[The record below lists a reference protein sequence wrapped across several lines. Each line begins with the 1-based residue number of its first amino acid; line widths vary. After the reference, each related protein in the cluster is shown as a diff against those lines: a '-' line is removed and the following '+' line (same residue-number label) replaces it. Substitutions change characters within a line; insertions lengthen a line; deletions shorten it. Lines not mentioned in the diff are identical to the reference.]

1 MNSLDLGQLLCPV
14 TIEEFID
21 TRFEKTLLHV
31 SRGGNADYYSNL
43 FSLDAVDEFLHV
55 VKPAYTKAFAIDSRR
70 KIEVAEYS
78 AADGLV
84 DPLRLFELYD
94 SGATIVLKEIEG
106 HCPSLQALCRSAEKR
121 FSFPFVATVFLSPPQ
136 GQCFPIHFDAK
147 DIFVTQISG
156 SKNWRFFRPQYELPL
171 SHQHCYDGMAEQD
184 FLEEVDLQAGDFL
197 YFPRGFPHVVHAT
210 DQASLHISF
219 STFPLT
225 WADLMNR
232 ILADYCE
239 RDPLF
244 RRSLPP
250 GFVESEAGLQDAF
263 ATLVARFAANAEL
276 RPALEATRRGFVA
289 SRPPPSENLRQRRRQ
304 VTSLSLESSVKAQPD
319 VVRLIRTE
327 GNVLRLMGLGKEIAF
342 DPGALETLTFAL
354 QTPGCKIGD
363 APGALAPEQKL
374 ELFQTLVAHGFV
386 VPT

>member
-1 MNSLDLGQLLCPV
+1 MSSLDLGQLLCPV

-55 VKPAYTKAFAIDSRR
+55 VKPAYTKAFALDSRR

-78 AADGLV
+78 AADGLA
-84 DPLRLFELYD
+84 DPLRLFDLYD

-121 FSFPFVATVFLSPPQ
+121 SSFPFVATAFLSPPQ

-184 FLEEVDLQAGDFL
+184 FMEEVNLHAGDFL

-263 ATLVARFAANAEL
+263 ATLVARFAANA
-276 RPALEATRRGFVA
+276 
-289 SRPPPSENLRQRRRQ
+289 
-304 VTSLSLESSVKAQPD
+304 
-319 VVRLIRTE
+319 
-327 GNVLRLMGLGKEIAF
+327 
-342 DPGALETLTFAL
+342 
-354 QTPGCKIGD
+354 
-363 APGALAPEQKL
+363 
-374 ELFQTLVAHGFV
+374 
-386 VPT
+386 